1 MVGGE
6 NCSQIV
12 RFLHVIRHALWL
24 QFGFWRQLPFTYTLL
39 GLVQLVPTD
48 DESNFQRRIV
58 LENLFFLSFAQ
69 KYLRIICVSSVL
81 DEGSAG
87 DSAPGGK
94 TNEESDV
101 DSQVRETTKI
111 DDDHSDALVSVGD
124 KHVRG
129 SNGQLET
136 YSIVLEGIQSRIACT
151 KCMR

>member
-1 MVGGE
+1 MKSFIIICEVLLGIDHSRILSDGCSKIMVGGE

-69 KYLRIICVSSVL
+69 KYVL
-81 DEGSAG
+81 FVY
-87 DSAPGGK
+87 PLCWTK
-94 TNEESDV
+94 
-101 DSQVRETTKI
+101 VRPAT
-111 DDDHSDALVSVGD
+111 ARRA
-124 KHVRG
+124 VRRKRRV
-129 SNGQLET
+129 T
-136 YSIVLEGIQSRIACT
+136 
-151 KCMR
+151 

>member
-1 MVGGE
+1 M
-6 NCSQIV
+6 
-12 RFLHVIRHALWL
+12 
-24 QFGFWRQLPFTYTLL
+24 
-39 GLVQLVPTD
+39 
-48 DESNFQRRIV
+48 
-58 LENLFFLSFAQ
+58 
-69 KYLRIICVSSVL
+69 L

-94 TNEESDV
+94 KKEESDV

-129 SNGQLET
+129 SNGQLKT